1 MRKWLETRDPPPARR
16 VTTPRW
22 PPDAPIHVPL
32 PILRPWRGLGAA
44 ICLAWTCPA
53 CGEPIIYPVANFY
66 DPDAYTHHRKHDG
79 TTCGHHYT
87 GDLFGLVALYMPPSA
102 QGPSRS

>member
-1 MRKWLETRDPPPARR
+1 MRRGLETCSPRDDTNGGRP
-16 VTTPRW
+16 TLL
-22 PPDAPIHVPL
+22 L
-32 PILRPWRGLGAA
+32 PILRQWRELGAA

-53 CGEPIIYPVANFY
+53 CGERIIYPVPNFY

-79 TTCGHHYT
+79 TSCGHHYM

-102 QGPSRS
+102 MGPSRS

>member
-1 MRKWLETRDPPPARR
+1 VRKRLETSDAPPASR

-22 PPDAPIHVPL
+22 PLEAQIHTLL
-32 PILRPWRGLGAA
+32 PILRQWRELGAA

-53 CGEPIIYPVANFY
+53 CGRIIYPVPNFY

-79 TTCGHHYT
+79 TPWGHHYM
-87 GDLFGLVALYMPPSA
+87 GELFGLVALYLPPSPKR
-102 QGPSRS
+102 PSRS